1 MANILGIDLDKNIS
15 VTPLAMTLHLLPQPK
30 EQLFIKIKKN
40 SFKKYKI

>member
-1 MANILGIDLDKNIS
+1 MDTNILVMPS
-15 VTPLAMTLHLLPQPK
+15 VMTLHLLPQPK